1 MPDPALSSSSLPPGR
16 VAGAGGA
23 ALRALLNG
31 PPAVGTV
38 LHSGREAVYVRLGER
53 VVGVVA
59 RGAVHVPSAIATT
72 LTALP
77 EVAVGDPVPVG
88 DGVLHLAGLSIGVDR
103 ITATDAPALAD
114 PVAAGE
120 RLALADPD
128 LDVVR
133 RQLPDAALAA
143 LAAGD
148 PSAVPALVG
157 RGDGLTPVGDD
168 VLSGWLVATR
178 AAGRDLS
185 AVADAV
191 QAHAHRTT
199 SLSATLLADAA
210 AGASIPPFRRLLVAL
225 GTGRDL
231 EVTAAV
237 AGLRAVGHTSGAGML
252 LGALLALQP
261 SVLSSPAT
269 PLEGSPR

>member
-1 MPDPALSSSSLPPGR
+1 MSEPTSSSPLPPSRR
-16 VAGAGGA
+16 VAGAGGS
-23 ALRALLNG
+23 ALRALLDG
-31 PPAVGTV
+31 SPAVGTV
-38 LHSGREAVYVRLGER
+38 LHAGREAVYVRVGER

-88 DGVLHLAGLSIGVDR
+88 DGMIRLPGLSVGVDR
-103 ITATDAPALAD
+103 IVATDAPALPD
-114 PVAAGE
+114 PAAAGD
-120 RLALADPD
+120 RLAAAGPD
-128 LDVVR
+128 LEVVR
-133 RQLPDAALAA
+133 RQLPQAALDA

-148 PSAVPALVG
+148 PAAVPALVG

-178 AAGRDLS
+178 AAGRDPS
-185 AVADAV
+185 AVAAAV
-191 QAHAHRTT
+191 RTQAHRTT

-210 AGASIPPFRRLLVAL
+210 EGASIPPFRRLLLAL
-225 GTGRDL
+225 GTGQD
-231 EVTAAV
+231 VAAAV
-237 AGLRAVGHTSGAGML
+237 SGLRAVGHTSGAGML
-252 LGALLALQP
+252 LGALLALHP
-261 SVLSSPAT
+261 FVPSSPAT

>member
-1 MPDPALSSSSLPPGR
+1 MPDPALSSSTLPPGR

-23 ALRALLNG
+23 ALRALLAG

-38 LHSGREAVYVRLGER
+38 LHAGREAVYVRLGER

-72 LTALP
+72 LAALP

-88 DGVLHLAGLSIGVDR
+88 DGVLRLAGLSVGVDR
-103 ITATDAPALAD
+103 IVATDAPALPD
-114 PVAAGE
+114 PAAAGE
-120 RLALADPD
+120 RLAAAGPD
-128 LDVVR
+128 FDVVR
-133 RQLPDAALAA
+133 RQLPAEALDA

-148 PSAVPALVG
+148 PAAVRALLG

-168 VLSGWLVATR
+168 VLSGWLVTTR
-178 AAGRDLS
+178 AAGGDPD
-185 AVADAV
+185 AVALAV
-191 QAHAHRTT
+191 RADAHRTT
-199 SLSATLLADAA
+199 ALSATLLADAID
-210 AGASIPPFRRLLVAL
+210 GASIPPFRRLLLAL
-225 GTGRDL
+225 GTGR

-237 AGLRAVGHTSGAGML
+237 TALRAVGHTSGAGML
-252 LGALLALQP
+252 LGALLALRP
-261 SVLSSPAT
+261 PVPSSPAT

>member
-1 MPDPALSSSSLPPGR
+1 MPDPALSSSTLPPGR

-23 ALRALLNG
+23 ALRDLLAG
-31 PPAVGTV
+31 PVRVGTV
-38 LHSGREAVYVRLGER
+38 LHSGREAVYVRVDER

-59 RGAVHVPSAIATT
+59 RGAVHVPSAIATM

-77 EVAVGDPVPVG
+77 EAAVGAPVPVG
-88 DGVLHLAGLSIGVDR
+88 DGVVALPGLSVGVDR
-103 ITATDAPALAD
+103 IVATDAPALPD
-114 PVAAGE
+114 PAAAGE

-128 LDVVR
+128 LAVVR
-133 RQLPDAALAA
+133 RQLPEAALDA

-148 PSAVPALVG
+148 PAAVPALVG

-178 AAGRDLS
+178 AAGRDPR

-191 QAHAHRTT
+191 RAQAHRTT

-210 AGASIPPFRRLLVAL
+210 AGASIPPFRRLLLAL
-225 GTGRDL
+225 GSGH
-231 EVTAAV
+231 EVAAAV

-252 LGALLALQP
+252 LGALLALHP